1 MVVMCKECSKVYSSQ
16 SNLNR
21 HLKEIHGLNAQIIS
35 YDKNMTSI
43 KCLEGCNISFRLRLE
58 LVGHLEDCHN
68 FKMEREMYKFSTIEG
83 QYESIYFLNIIRY
96 LHYFFLDF
104 QIWLKN
110 FQSVSNAEYICPRG
124 LVSSVSVKDVYYD
137 CSRSGKSREVSHIRK
152 RTKKCQGSKK
162 INVACTSQIKLIKNE
177 TNSRVKAIFDKT
189 HYGHSVDIQHLSIP
203 KVERANIAQK
213 LNSGVSVTRILDN
226 NRNNFNDEKLKR
238 IDLLTKKDIHN
249 IKNAFN
255 IQIQD
260 GVRHVQG
267 TLYLE
272 VFMKF
277 NYSADIN

>member
-21 HLKEIHGLNAQIIS
+21 HLKEIHGLNAQIIF
-35 YDKNMTSI
+35 YDKNVTSF

-58 LVGHLEDCHN
+58 LVRHLEDCHN
-68 FKMEREMYKFSTIEG
+68 FKMEREMYEFSTIE
-83 QYESIYFLNIIRY
+83 
-96 LHYFFLDF
+96 DF
-104 QIWLKN
+104 QIWLRN
-110 FQSVSNAEYICPRG
+110 VQSVSNAEYIFPRG
-124 LVSSVSVKDVYYD
+124 LVFSVSVKDVYYD

-238 IDLLTKKDIHN
+238 IDLLTKKDI
-249 IKNAFN
+249 
-255 IQIQD
+255 
-260 GVRHVQG
+260 G
-267 TLYLE
+267 TQYL
-272 VFMKF
+272 KR
-277 NYSADIN
+277 I